1 MLTGRGF
8 PIEYLKVGIHENL
21 KKQLR
26 LYMNRKYIIG
36 ACLLS
41 VAAVLAVFWDP
52 LFSGKTLFSPD
63 GPPFFTADY
72 QYQRLVSFWGSW
84 VYRIAGIGGGGR
96 AFHPLE
102 VLAVIFPPLVYH
114 VASYMVSVVLLYIAG
129 VFFLRGRRIPF
140 VPALLGGLAIAFAG
154 YFFTLISAGHRG
166 IFYMMPY
173 AVFVFGFLDRAIDR
187 KSMFYFAMTG
197 AFAGFGLIAQADVM
211 GLLLIVAGAY
221 GVFKLSSS
229 FFANKDTRG
238 VLLTRT
244 ILGGF
249 VALLFLGLVCAGWY
263 EKLTETILPKRE
275 QQIASAG
282 AKTAE
287 EKWIF
292 ATNWSM
298 PPEEILEFVAPGI
311 FGFES
316 GDPAG
321 PYWGRVG
328 RSWQWGKGR
337 QGMVN
342 LKQHTVYLGVLQLL
356 FAFYGLAGVLRR
368 RKGATDVDGGEKAAA
383 GFSIR
388 SCRGEIIFWSVVA
401 LVSAL
406 LAMGR
411 YFPLYRLFYML
422 PLASKIRAPI
432 KFIHITELSV
442 AILFAYGLSIFLRH
456 VDLLRGSEKMQGKQ
470 IKRQMGVFFVVSGV
484 VGTIFFIA
492 CGLAGTFGGIFRDY
506 WEGLGLLGH
515 SDLLIERMQGALA
528 HGGALFLIGAGV
540 FAAGRFMADAK
551 KAGQISLVALLIVV
565 PLDLVNVARNYVRV
579 RDLSAYYAPNP
590 VAEKINEEEQLYR
603 TAYYLTKRHKF
614 DVVWRNFRHHG
625 VYMLNPRNL
634 SDLSENYQNFFKAI
648 GDNIF
653 RLWQLTNTRFV
664 LGPYEGFRK
673 LLGHPAIEMDTRFAI
688 AGGRILVNERG
699 PGQFALIRFNGCLP
713 RALVYH
719 EWEFLEQEAALET
732 LSKPDWN
739 PSRTLLVSDK
749 PEVAS
754 SSGEPTQVN
763 ITDYARTRVEIETE
777 TKTDG
782 ILLLNDKYDPDWK
795 ASVDGK
801 PAEIL
806 RCNYIM
812 RGVAVPAGQHR
823 VVFTYRPFMVPFILS
838 LAVCGLL
845 LAWGGGLYFM
855 AGRKRRRL

>member
-1 MLTGRGF
+1 M
-8 PIEYLKVGIHENL
+8 
-21 KKQLR
+21 
-26 LYMNRKYIIG
+26 
-36 ACLLS
+36 S
-41 VAAVLAVFWDP
+41 VVAVLAAFWDP

-63 GPPFFTADY
+63 QSPFFSADY
-72 QYQRLVSFWGSW
+72 QCHRLASFWGAW
-84 VYRIAGIGGGGR
+84 LHRVAGRGAGGGT
-96 AFHPLE
+96 FHPLE
-102 VLAVIFPPLVYH
+102 ILAVIFPPLVYH

-173 AVFVFGFLDRAIDR
+173 AVFVFGFLDRAIER

-275 QQIASAG
+275 QQMASAG

-287 EKWIF
+287 QKWIF

-316 GDPAG
+316 GDPEG

-328 RSWQWGKGR
+328 RSWQWGEGR

-356 FAFYGLAGVLRR
+356 FAFYGLAWGLRR
-368 RKGATDVDGGEKAAA
+368 KKGAIDADADGGEKTAA
-383 GFSIR
+383 GFSIWN
-388 SCRGEIIFWSVVA
+388 CRGEVLFWGVVA

-442 AILFAYGLSIFLRH
+442 AILFAYGLSIFLHH
-456 VDLLRGSEKMQGKQ
+456 VDLLRGSEKMQGKH
-470 IKRQMGVFFVVSGV
+470 IKRQMGTFFMGSGI
-484 VGTIFFIA
+484 VGVIFFIA
-492 CGLAGTFGGIFRDY
+492 CGLMGGFGGIFRDY
-506 WEGLGLLGH
+506 WEELGFLGH

-528 HGGALFLIGAGV
+528 HGGVLFLIGAGV
-540 FAAGRFMADAK
+540 FAACRFMADTK
-551 KAGQISLVALLIVV
+551 KARQISLAVLLVAV
-565 PLDLVNVARNYVRV
+565 PLDLVLVARNYVRV

-590 VAEKINEEEQLYR
+590 VAERINEEEQLYR
-603 TAYYLTKRHKF
+603 TAYYLSQRSKF

-634 SDLSENYQNFFKAI
+634 ADLSDDYQNFFKAI
-648 GDNIF
+648 GNNII

-664 LGPYEGFRK
+664 LGPIEAFEK
-673 LLGHPAIEMDTRFAI
+673 ILEHPAIEVDTRFAI
-688 AGGRILVNERG
+688 TGGRILVNERR

-719 EWEFLEQEAALET
+719 EWEFLEQEKT
-732 LSKPDWN
+732 LQTLTSTEWN
-739 PSRTLLVSDK
+739 PFRTLLVSDK
-749 PEVAS
+749 PKPKVMPS
-754 SSGEPTQVN
+754 NREPTRVN
-763 ITDYARTRVEIETE
+763 ITDYGRTRVEIETE
-777 TKTDG
+777 TEADG
-782 ILLLNDKYDPDWK
+782 ILLLNDKYNPDWK
-795 ASVDGK
+795 VSVDGK

-812 RGVAVPAGQHR
+812 RGVGLTAGQHR
-823 VVFTYRPFMVPFILS
+823 VVFTYRPFVIPFILS
-838 LAVCGLL
+838 ISVCIVLF
-845 LAWGGGLYFM
+845 AWGSGLFF
-855 AGRKRRRL
+855 AKRRKSN